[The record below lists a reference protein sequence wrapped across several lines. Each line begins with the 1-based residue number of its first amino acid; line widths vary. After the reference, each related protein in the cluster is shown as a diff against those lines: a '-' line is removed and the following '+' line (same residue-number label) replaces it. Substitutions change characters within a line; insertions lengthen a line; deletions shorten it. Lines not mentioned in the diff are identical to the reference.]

1 LTGIYY
7 LKPSFLILDA
17 CALIAYFGKEDG
29 AETVKNILRDAIA
42 DGDTKVFINKINL
55 LEVYYDVIKAY
66 DEQEADK
73 MVETVKKMP
82 IKIIAELSD
91 DVFKKAGQLKA
102 KYKISIADS
111 IAIAETI
118 INKGSLI
125 TSDHHEIEPVEMT
138 EKINVTW
145 FR

>member
-1 LTGIYY
+1 MNI
-7 LKPSFLILDA
+7 FILDA
-17 CALIAYFGKEDG
+17 CALIAYFGKEEG
-29 AETVKNILRDAIA
+29 AETVKNILRNAI
-42 DGDTKVFINKINL
+42 DDENTKVFINKINL

-66 DEQEADK
+66 DDQEADK
-73 MVETVKKMP
+73 MLEIVTKMP
-82 IKIIAELSD
+82 IEIIVELRD
-91 DVFKKAGQLKA
+91 DVFKKAGFLKS

-111 IAIAETI
+111 IAIAEAI

-125 TSDHHEIEPVEMT
+125 TADHHEIGPVEMA

>member
-1 LTGIYY
+1 VDL
-7 LKPSFLILDA
+7 A
-17 CALIAYFGKEDG
+17 WLIAYFGKENG
-29 AETVKNILRDAIA
+29 AEAVKKILKNAI
-42 DGDTKVFINKINL
+42 DDENTKVLINKINL

-66 DEQEADK
+66 DKQEADK
-73 MVETVKKMP
+73 MLEIVKKMP
-82 IKIIAELSD
+82 IGIIAELRD
-91 DVFKKAGQLKA
+91 EVFRKAGQLKV

-111 IAIAETI
+111 IAIAETV

-125 TSDHHEIEPVEMT
+125 TADHHEIETVEMA

>member
-1 LTGIYY
+1 MNI
-7 LKPSFLILDA
+7 FILDA
-17 CALIAYFGKEDG
+17 CALIAYFGKEKG
-29 AETVKNILRDAIA
+29 AEAVKNILRNAID
-42 DGDTKVFINKINL
+42 DGNTKVFINKINL

-66 DEQEADK
+66 NEQEADK
-73 MVETVKKMP
+73 MLETVKKMP
-82 IKIIAELSD
+82 IEIIAELRD
-91 DVFKKAGQLKA
+91 EVFKKAGQLKA

-125 TSDHHEIEPVEMT
+125 TADHHEIEAVEMT